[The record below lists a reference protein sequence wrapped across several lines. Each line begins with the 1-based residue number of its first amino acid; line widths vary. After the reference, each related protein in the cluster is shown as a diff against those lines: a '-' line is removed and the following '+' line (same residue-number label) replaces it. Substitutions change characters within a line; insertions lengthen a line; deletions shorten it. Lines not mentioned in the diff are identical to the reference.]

1 MTVTA
6 NKEGD
11 YILRAQA
18 YAQQAGNEP
27 ARMEFRLDG
36 NRLTT
41 FDVPAPGNLSLL
53 RGQRGFSPALLLP
66 QPQFFE
72 FKTRLSQG
80 EHQFTAAFIN
90 AFSDPANSNPNLRTR
105 NLVVR
110 ALEVASLSEP
120 ALMPPMSE
128 TMQRLFFQTAG
139 GGKPTR
145 SSALI
150 LDQFAFRA
158 WRRPV
163 EPQEARSPDGGSTT
177 WRTSRARNSRPA

>member
-36 NRLTT
+36 KSPHDLRCACAGQ
-41 FDVPAPGNLSLL
+41 PAVCCGAS
-53 RGQRGFSPALLLP
+53 GCFSPALLLP

-72 FKTRLSQG
+72 FKTRLPQG
-80 EHQFTAAFIN
+80 EHQFTAAFVN

-128 TMQRLFFQTAG
+128 TMQSIFPNSRRRKTERAAG
-139 GGKPTR
+139 ASHP
-145 SSALI
+145 
-150 LDQFAFRA
+150 
-158 WRRPV
+158 RPV
-163 EPQEARSPDGGSTT
+163 RLPRLAAAG
-177 WRTSRARNSRPA
+177 RAGRNWIA